1 MNLSR
6 TKYISVSSPHTCNM
20 SKKHFPQSILM
31 QPDFHPAN
39 WKRPSVNEGG
49 FASSPHDS
57 QESDSESLVQ
67 ESRYQLE
74 LQQRIRENEELVGLY
89 SDELE
94 NDSLEEDS
102 LEEMSLKEQE
112 GAEYDTNR
120 YTNGIQKNDGNGR
133 KTCAE
138 QTKPL
143 PVRKLRG
150 KNWKQRSVDKYF
162 SLRYNPNWKNTK
174 EVAEFSEAEKAG
186 QLSGESSVDFSQDS
200 FYLHSS
206 GFPEEKNQQEAK
218 SQDSFSEFGTELLS
232 FHEPSAVVSN
242 EPFRLLTKGKESA
255 DGCHFKDSPS
265 TYGSAFSLQIQ
276 EDRPQRAKTDF
287 VEKNKRTLGL
297 RSEKINSYLQ
307 LHNKKQEVLQEQ
319 VTDPETVHEEPVQ
332 SVLPFQTVKM
342 EPEDKWYLKAQQLKD
357 HQNKSSQRN
366 KIKSNQSLKG
376 RALPRN
382 DSQQPPGRPAEPK
395 SWHHRHHQI
404 SEFQTAPMQAV
415 EQDYSSALQKWLYP
429 TPSLGPDTNTAA
441 NSDTGL
447 NNFPNS
453 RHFVNED
460 FTTSTYPFHP
470 TLHKFNPAEVISPAC
485 SSKENK
491 KYQHDSPNR
500 LPHDQ
505 QHLYNHV
512 TVQLFARDNS
522 TNGQAHPNQR
532 NISSTFN
539 ADFQEL
545 VKDQVSFQDCK
556 EHIYADKRPSQPS
569 VHSSPT
575 ASCTTSQI
583 TQTMERHHQE
593 ITHLTEAQLAD
604 RQLFSLLPPI
614 IPQVES
620 GSGVDPES
628 GEGNQVK
635 ISRSNSEGYLMQ
647 MEKQKQPKVS
657 KKPRSSKAYI
667 NLNVKLGGLGP
678 DYEAIKEKKEKLKQQ
693 KEYAKQIKEHNMKS
707 IASVQRLPVKPQVVS
722 SVSRQKALEYAKK
735 IPRPKTFTA
744 RQSDE
749 EVKEGRVPP
758 QTLNGDSLPQIA
770 SLETLQNRHEK
781 EKQVVAA
788 FRTLHIL

>member
-1 MNLSR
+1 HN
-6 TKYISVSSPHTCNM
+6 
-20 SKKHFPQSILM
+20 
-31 QPDFHPAN
+31 
-39 WKRPSVNEGG
+39 
-49 FASSPHDS
+49 S

-67 ESRYQLE
+67 ERQYQLE
-74 LQQRIRENEELVGLY
+74 LQQRIHENEELVGLC

-94 NDSLEEDS
+94 NDSLEDS

-112 GAEYDTNR
+112 GVEYDTNR
-120 YTNGIQKNDGNGR
+120 YTNGIQRNDVYINNFVFPFLNR
-133 KTCAE
+133 K
-138 QTKPL
+138 Q
-143 PVRKLRG
+143 
-150 KNWKQRSVDKYF
+150 QSVDKYF

-174 EVAEFSEAEKAG
+174 EVAEFCEAEKACQVAG
-186 QLSGESSVDFSQDS
+186 GSSVDFSQDS
-200 FYLHSS
+200 FYLHSNGS
-206 GFPEEKNQQEAK
+206 PEEKNQQEAK
-218 SQDSFSEFGTELLS
+218 SQDSFSEFGTELLRC
-232 FHEPSAVVSN
+232 HEPNAMVSN
-242 EPFRLLTKGKESA
+242 EPFRLHTKRKESA
-255 DGCHFKDSPS
+255 DSYNFKASPS

-276 EDRPQRAKTDF
+276 EHRPQRAKKDF
-287 VEKNKRTLGL
+287 VKKNKRTLGL

-307 LHNKKQEVLQEQ
+307 LHSKKQEVLHQEP
-319 VTDPETVHEEPVQ
+319 VTDPKIVDEEPVQ
-332 SVLPFQTVKM
+332 SVLPFQIVKM

-376 RALPRN
+376 RAFPRN

-404 SEFQTAPMQAV
+404 SEFQTVSMQAV
-415 EQDYSSALQKWLYP
+415 EQDSSSTLQKWLYP
-429 TPSLGPDTNTAA
+429 SPSVGPDTNTAA
-441 NSDTGL
+441 NSDTCL
-447 NNFPNS
+447 I
-453 RHFVNED
+453 V
-460 FTTSTYPFHP
+460 
-470 TLHKFNPAEVISPAC
+470 SPAYTN
-485 SSKENK
+485 KENK
-491 KYQHDSPNR
+491 KYQYDSPNG

-512 TVQLFARDNS
+512 TVQLFGGDNS
-522 TNGQAHPNQR
+522 TNGQVPPHQR

-539 ADFQEL
+539 VNFQEL
-545 VKDQVSFQDCK
+545 VKDQGSLQDSK
-556 EHIYADKRPSQPS
+556 RHIYADKRYKNSAISTICCIQIYKILIFPPLSFLRPSQSS

-575 ASCTTSQI
+575 APCTTSQF
-583 TQTMERHHQE
+583 TQTTERHHQE
-593 ITHLTEAQLAD
+593 ITRLAEAHLAD
-604 RQLFSLLPPI
+604 KHLFSLLPPI
-614 IPQVES
+614 IPQVEG
-620 GSGVDPES
+620 GSEVDPES

-647 MEKQKQPKVS
+647 MEKQNQPKVS
-657 KKPRSSKAYI
+657 KKPCSSKAYI

-678 DYEAIKEKKEKLKQQ
+678 DYEAIKGKKEKLKQQ

-707 IASVQRLPVKPQVVS
+707 IASVQRLPTKPQVIS
-722 SVSRQKALEYAKK
+722 SVSRQKALEYAKT

-749 EVKEGRVPP
+749 EVKEERVLP

>member
-1 MNLSR
+1 R
-6 TKYISVSSPHTCNM
+6 
-20 SKKHFPQSILM
+20 
-31 QPDFHPAN
+31 
-39 WKRPSVNEGG
+39 
-49 FASSPHDS
+49 DS
-57 QESDSESLVQ
+57 EESDSESLIQ
-67 ESRYQLE
+67 ERQYQLE
-74 LQQRIRENEELVGLY
+74 LQQRIHENEELVGLY
-89 SDELE
+89 SEELE

-120 YTNGIQKNDGNGR
+120 YTNGIQKKDGNGR
-133 KTCAE
+133 K
-138 QTKPL
+138 Q
-143 PVRKLRG
+143 
-150 KNWKQRSVDKYF
+150 QSVDKYF

-174 EVAEFSEAEKAG
+174 EVAKFSVTEKAC
-186 QLSGESSVDFSQDS
+186 QDAGESSVDFSQDS

-206 GFPEEKNQQEAK
+206 GSPEEKNQQEAK
-218 SQDSFSEFGTELLS
+218 SQDSFSESGTELPS
-232 FHEPSAVVSN
+232 FHEPNAVVSN
-242 EPFRLLTKGKESA
+242 EPFRLHTKGKESA
-255 DGCHFKDSPS
+255 DGRHLKDSPS
-265 TYGSAFSLQIQ
+265 TYGRAFTLQIQ
-276 EDRPQRAKTDF
+276 EDGLQRAKKDF

-319 VTDPETVHEEPVQ
+319 VTGPKTVDKEPVQ

-357 HQNKSSQRN
+357 HQHKSSQRN
-366 KIKSNQSLKG
+366 KIKSNQSHKG
-376 RALPRN
+376 RAFPRN
-382 DSQQPPGRPAEPK
+382 DSQQPSGGPAEPK

-415 EQDYSSALQKWLYP
+415 EQNNSSALQKWLYP
-429 TPSLGPDTNTAA
+429 SPSVGPGTNTAA
-441 NSDTGL
+441 NSDTCL

-453 RHFVNED
+453 RHFVNQD
-460 FTTSTYPFHP
+460 FTTSIYPFHP
-470 TLHKFNPAEVISPAC
+470 TLHKFNAAEVISPAYI
-485 SSKENK
+485 SKENK
-491 KYQHDSPNR
+491 EYRHDSPNG
-500 LPHDQ
+500 LPQDQ

-539 ADFQEL
+539 ANFQEL
-545 VKDQVSFQDCK
+545 VKDQVSLQDCK
-556 EHIYADKRPSQPS
+556 RHIYADKRYQNYAISTRIIPCTDCLLTYLLYTNKDSYFSPLSFLRPSQSS

-575 ASCTTSQI
+575 APFTTSQF
-583 TQTMERHHQE
+583 TKTMEQHHQE
-593 ITHLTEAQLAD
+593 ITRLTEAHLAD
-604 RQLFSLLPPI
+604 KHLFSLLRPI
-614 IPQVES
+614 IPQVEG
-620 GSGVDPES
+620 GSEVDPES

-657 KKPRSSKAYI
+657 KKPYSSKAYI

-707 IASVQRLPVKPQVVS
+707 VASVQRLPTKPQVMS

-744 RQSDE
+744 KQSDE
-749 EVKEGRVPP
+749 EVKEERVLP

-788 FRTLHIL
+788 FRALHIL